1 MLKLA
6 GFNSTIYSF
15 NKKTGVS
22 LTPTKGGIAG
32 SFVPKMLA
40 SPTKEGSDLCYNFF
54 DGFVHNA
61 LRAPKGDHL
70 SQKSNDFPHNIA
82 DIIISPGGP

>member
-1 MLKLA
+1 
-6 GFNSTIYSF
+6 
-15 NKKTGVS
+15 
-22 LTPTKGGIAG
+22 
-32 SFVPKMLA
+32 MLA

-70 SQKSNDFPHNIA
+70 SQKSDDFPTTLPTLSFH
-82 DIIISPGGP
+82 PGALKY